1 MEKVKK
7 KILILGSTG
16 MLGHIVYEYFHQQ
29 EKYELFDL
37 VYRNKLRD
45 ESIVCDITNTSEI
58 KEIIHSIQPDY
69 IVNCIGILIKGSVS
83 NPANAIFINSYFP
96 HLLVQI
102 ADEINAKVI
111 HISTDCVF
119 SGKKGSYTETDFRD
133 ADDTYGR
140 SKALGEIFSDR
151 HLTLRTSII
160 GPEIKTDG
168 EGLFHWFMNQSG
180 EINGFTEAFWGG
192 VTTLQLAKNIEQ
204 SIQHNYSGLLHVTNG
219 KRISKFDL
227 VNLFK
232 GIWEKD
238 SVSIVPYS
246 GKSVDKSI
254 ISTKGIDFNVPSYSD
269 MLLKQYEW
277 MKRKKELY
285 SPYYPIN

>member
-16 MLGHIVYEYFHQQ
+16 MLGHVVFTYLNQRNEF
-29 EKYELFDL
+29 ELYDI
-37 VYRNKLRD
+37 VYRNKLRN
-45 ESIVCDITNTSEI
+45 ESIVCDITDAEQVKKQIHQI
-58 KEIIHSIQPDY
+58 KPDY
-69 IVNCIGILIKGSVS
+69 IINCIGILIKGSTS
-83 NPANAIFINSYFP
+83 NPANAIYVNSYFP

-102 ADEINAKVI
+102 ADELNAKVI

-119 SGKKGSYTETDFRD
+119 SGKKGSYAETDFRD

-140 SKALGEIFSDR
+140 SKALGELFSER

-160 GPEIKTDG
+160 GPEIKKDG

-192 VTTLQLAKNIEQ
+192 VTTLELAKNIEQ
-204 SIQHNYSGLLHVTNG
+204 AIQHNYTGLLHVTNG
-219 KRISKFDL
+219 ERISKFDL
-227 VNLFK
+227 VSLFK

-238 SVSIVPYS
+238 SVSIVPYP
-246 GKSVDKSI
+246 GKSVDKSLV
-254 ISTKGIDFNVPSYSD
+254 STTDIAFNVPDYES
-269 MLLKQYEW
+269 MLLEQKKWMEENNRFYEEIY
-277 MKRKKELY
+277 K
-285 SPYYPIN
+285 